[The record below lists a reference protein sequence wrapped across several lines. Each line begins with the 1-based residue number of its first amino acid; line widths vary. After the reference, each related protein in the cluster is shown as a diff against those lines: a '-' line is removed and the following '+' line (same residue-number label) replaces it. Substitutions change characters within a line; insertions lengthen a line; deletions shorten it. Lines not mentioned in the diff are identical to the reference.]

1 MISTESPPLLT
12 DVRAPLESR
21 PVPRSKSPRSGR
33 LSGASYGGGLLVS
46 FWLAPIVA
54 ANVTVVA
61 YVAPKLLPPWA
72 TLLSDSP
79 VLAGPVVALLLWLLL
94 AVAFSPMTT
103 AQSANSGSYADL
115 QERLAQLNARLTALP
130 KPVPLNDAFQEAIRH
145 CAFVATELETAG
157 PRWVTAAGYL
167 ALWKRLHRAEEAL
180 MEIEP
185 RTQAVADALYD
196 EWRLQNSNMQHA
208 VDLAADLKSARQYLE
223 AVAPSATSTIANE
236 AEARAVAR
244 RVRFSINDFRD
255 QRWAAIVRARNLLY
269 GTMIMTELFA
279 FALLGLAVID
289 RAPAA
294 AIVAAIV
301 FYLVGALVGLFNR
314 LSQQA
319 TAGTMVED
327 YGLAWVRLILTP
339 TLSGLAA
346 IGGVVLTGMLTLS
359 GLTGLVQPG
368 SSGGTASTVNLPV
381 LADIFDLN
389 KFRIGFLLAVVFGG
403 TPILISN
410 RLQQLTDQ
418 YKNDLKSTEA
428 TSGATPAAPAR
439 PSVA

>member
-1 MISTESPPLLT
+1 MIGTEAPPLLAEERRPSNNGRGPSREMPL
-12 DVRAPLESR
+12 RA
-21 PVPRSKSPRSGR
+21 R
-33 LSGASYGGGLLVS
+33 LSGASYSGGLLVS
-46 FWLAPIVA
+46 LWLAPIVA
-54 ANVTVVA
+54 ANVTVVS

-72 TLLSDSP
+72 RLMSDSP
-79 VLAGPVVALLLWLLL
+79 VLAGPVVALVFWLLL
-94 AVAFSPMTT
+94 GAAFAPITS
-103 AQSANSGSYADL
+103 ARNANSTSYADL
-115 QERLAQLNARLTALP
+115 QERLAQLNARLNALP
-130 KPVPLNDAFQEAIRH
+130 KPAPLNDALQEALSH
-145 CAFVATELETAG
+145 CAFIATELETAG

-185 RTQAVADALYD
+185 RTQVEADALYD
-196 EWRLQNSNMQHA
+196 EWRLQNSTMEHGM
-208 VDLAADLKSARQYLE
+208 DLAADLKPARQYLE
-223 AVAPSATSTIANE
+223 AAAPSATSSIASE
-236 AEARAVAR
+236 AEARAIAR
-244 RVRFSINDFRD
+244 RVRFAINDFRD

-279 FALLGLAVID
+279 FALLGLAAID
-289 RAPAA
+289 LAPAA

-428 TSGATPAAPAR
+428 TSGAAHTAQAR
-439 PSVA
+439 P

>member
-1 MISTESPPLLT
+1 MISTDAPPITADVLSPNDT
-12 DVRAPLESR
+12 R
-21 PVPRSKSPRSGR
+21 PVLRGKTPRRAR
-33 LSGASYGGGLLVS
+33 LSGASYSGGLLVS
-46 FWLAPIVA
+46 LWIAPIVA

-61 YVAPKLLPPWA
+61 YVAPKLLPPVA
-72 TLLSDSP
+72 ILLSDSP
-79 VLAGPVVALLLWLLL
+79 VLAGPVVALVLWLLL
-94 AVAFSPMTT
+94 GAAFAPMTS
-103 AQSANSGSYADL
+103 ARNANSGSYADL
-115 QERLAQLNARLTALP
+115 QERLTQLNARLNALP
-130 KPVPLNDAFQEAIRH
+130 KPTPLNDAIQEALSH
-145 CAFVATELETAG
+145 CAFIAAELETAG
-157 PRWVTAAGYL
+157 SRWVTAAGYL

-185 RTQAVADALYD
+185 RTQVVADALYD
-196 EWRLQNSNMQHA
+196 EWRLQNSNMQHG
-208 VDLAADLKSARQYLE
+208 VDLIADLKPARQYLDS
-223 AVAPSATSTIANE
+223 VAPSATTSIANE

-244 RVRFSINDFRD
+244 RVRFAINDFRD

-346 IGGVVLTGMLTLS
+346 VGGVVLTGMLTLS

-368 SSGGTASTVNLPV
+368 SSGGTPSTVNLPV

-428 TSGATPAAPAR
+428 TSGGTPAAPAR